1 MQSKTFNLDE
11 LTLEEIEP
19 KQSAENPPGNI
30 GRQCLKCS
38 HVRLASES
46 VTPAYECPKCGAIY
60 DKVEQLLS
68 ASGRLAG

>member
-11 LTLEEIEP
+11 LTLEDIEP
-19 KQSAENPPGNI
+19 KQSAENNSGNV

-38 HVRLASES
+38 HVRLASEGA
-46 VTPAYECPKCGAIY
+46 TPSYECPKCGAIY

-68 ASGRLAG
+68 ASARLAR

>member
-1 MQSKTFNLDE
+1 MQSKSFNINE

-19 KQSAENPPGNI
+19 KETSVKGAGNV

-46 VTPAYECPKCGAIY
+46 SVPEYECPKCGAIY
-60 DKVEQLLS
+60 DKVEQLLK
-68 ASGRLAG
+68 ATGL